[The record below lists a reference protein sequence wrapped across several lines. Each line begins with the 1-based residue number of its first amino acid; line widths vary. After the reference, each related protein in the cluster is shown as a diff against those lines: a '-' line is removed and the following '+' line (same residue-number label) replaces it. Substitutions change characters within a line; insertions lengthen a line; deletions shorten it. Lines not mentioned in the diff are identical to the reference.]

1 MLCKFSLISYINYNN
16 KAYIKEI
23 EYKQNDNENNTQ
35 ITVYKNIFSYD
46 SIMKSLVIKESKTNI
61 CHRIIFIGNGV
72 SNYVNG
78 LNDNYDTGLPIVF
91 DYSGLRTRIT
101 DYLNNSI
108 FVVLDGNGNTSYVY
122 DSLGN
127 IKYQILNN
135 NLIESKIINYKT
147 NIKEDITKIIKLKD
161 WSTIVTHNPEGE
173 YGSLQ
178 HKLTSQIVTSIS
190 PKKKLYYFGK
200 YYTKKS
206 IVNEQNKLSQI
217 NQNRL
222 NQKIKL
228 IGMYKTET
236 YIQTEFNHMYKY
248 EEWIKYKEWSK

>member
-1 MLCKFSLISYINYNN
+1 MGLLFKKYSTYILSIIIIVFTTISFIMSSYYSSL
-16 KAYIKEI
+16 
-23 EYKQNDNENNTQ
+23 
-35 ITVYKNIFSYD
+35 
-46 SIMKSLVIKESKTNI
+46 TNI
-61 CHRIIFIGNGV
+61 TIDYSKIDLNEIDNLMIV
-72 SNYVNG
+72 SHPTDEILFG
-78 LNDNYDTGLPIVF
+78 GSHLLEDNYLVVCITCGTDKELTHDFIDVLQKTKDKYIILGYPE
-91 DYSGLRTRIT
+91 YSNDERE
-101 DYLNNSI
+101 NWS
-108 FVVLDGNGNTSYVY
+108 
-122 DSLGN
+122 
-127 IKYQILNN
+127 
-135 NLIESKIINYKT
+135 NYKT
-147 NIKEDITKIIKLKD
+147 NIKEDITKIIKLKE

>member
-1 MLCKFSLISYINYNN
+1 MGLLFKKYSMYILSTIIIVFTTISFIVSSYYSSLTNITVDYSKIDLN
-16 KAYIKEI
+16 EI
-23 EYKQNDNENNTQ
+23 DNLMIVSHPTDEILFGGSHLLENNYLVVC
-35 ITVYKNIFSYD
+35 ITCGTD
-46 SIMKSLVIKESKTNI
+46 KELTHDFIDVLQKTKDKY
-61 CHRIIFIGNGV
+61 IILGYPEYSNEERENW
-72 SNYVNG
+72 SNYK
-78 LNDNYDTGLPIVF
+78 
-91 DYSGLRTRIT
+91 S
-101 DYLNNSI
+101 
-108 FVVLDGNGNTSYVY
+108 
-122 DSLGN
+122 
-127 IKYQILNN
+127 
-135 NLIESKIINYKT
+135 

>member
-1 MLCKFSLISYINYNN
+1 MGLLFKKYSTYILSIIIIVFTTISFIMSSYYSSL
-16 KAYIKEI
+16 
-23 EYKQNDNENNTQ
+23 
-35 ITVYKNIFSYD
+35 
-46 SIMKSLVIKESKTNI
+46 TNI
-61 CHRIIFIGNGV
+61 TIDYSKIDLNEIDNLMIV
-72 SNYVNG
+72 SHPTDEILFG
-78 LNDNYDTGLPIVF
+78 GSHLLEDNYLVVCITCGTDKELTHDFIDVLQKTKDKYIILGYPE
-91 DYSGLRTRIT
+91 YSNDERE
-101 DYLNNSI
+101 NWS
-108 FVVLDGNGNTSYVY
+108 
-122 DSLGN
+122 
-127 IKYQILNN
+127 
-135 NLIESKIINYKT
+135 NYKT

-173 YGSLQ
+173 FGSLQ

>member
-1 MLCKFSLISYINYNN
+1 MSSYYSSL
-16 KAYIKEI
+16 
-23 EYKQNDNENNTQ
+23 
-35 ITVYKNIFSYD
+35 
-46 SIMKSLVIKESKTNI
+46 TNI
-61 CHRIIFIGNGV
+61 TIDYSKIDLNEIDNLMIV
-72 SNYVNG
+72 SHPTDEILFG
-78 LNDNYDTGLPIVF
+78 GSHLLEDNYLVVCITCGTDKELTHDFIDVLQKTKDKYIILGYPE
-91 DYSGLRTRIT
+91 YSNDERE
-101 DYLNNSI
+101 NWS
-108 FVVLDGNGNTSYVY
+108 
-122 DSLGN
+122 
-127 IKYQILNN
+127 
-135 NLIESKIINYKT
+135 NYKT
-147 NIKEDITKIIKLKD
+147 NIKEDITKIINLKD

>member
-1 MLCKFSLISYINYNN
+1 MGLLFKKYSMYILSTIIIVFTTISFIVSSYYSSLTN
-16 KAYIKEI
+16 
-23 EYKQNDNENNTQ
+23 
-35 ITVYKNIFSYD
+35 ITVDY
-46 SIMKSLVIKESKTNI
+46 SKIDLNEIDNLMIVSHPTDE
-61 CHRIIFIGNGV
+61 IIFGGFH
-72 SNYVNG
+72 
-78 LNDNYDTGLPIVF
+78 LLEDNYLVVCITCGTDKELTHDFIDVLQKTKDKYIILGYPE
-91 DYSGLRTRIT
+91 YSNDERE
-101 DYLNNSI
+101 NWS
-108 FVVLDGNGNTSYVY
+108 
-122 DSLGN
+122 
-127 IKYQILNN
+127 
-135 NLIESKIINYKT
+135 NYKT
-147 NIKEDITKIIKLKD
+147 NIKEDITKIINLKD

>member
-1 MLCKFSLISYINYNN
+1 MGLLFKKYSTYILSIIIIVFTTISFIMSSYYSSLTN
-16 KAYIKEI
+16 
-23 EYKQNDNENNTQ
+23 
-35 ITVYKNIFSYD
+35 ITVDYSKIDLNEIDNLMIVSHPTDEILFGGSHLLEDNY
-46 SIMKSLVIKESKTNI
+46 LVVCITCGTDKELTHDFIDVLQKTKDKY
-61 CHRIIFIGNGV
+61 IILGYPEYSNEERENW
-72 SNYVNG
+72 SNYK
-78 LNDNYDTGLPIVF
+78 
-91 DYSGLRTRIT
+91 S
-101 DYLNNSI
+101 
-108 FVVLDGNGNTSYVY
+108 
-122 DSLGN
+122 
-127 IKYQILNN
+127 
-135 NLIESKIINYKT
+135 

>member
-1 MLCKFSLISYINYNN
+1 MGLLFKKYSTYILSIIIIVFTTISFIMSSYYSSLTN
-16 KAYIKEI
+16 
-23 EYKQNDNENNTQ
+23 
-35 ITVYKNIFSYD
+35 ITVDY
-46 SIMKSLVIKESKTNI
+46 SKIDLNEI
-61 CHRIIFIGNGV
+61 DNLMIV
-72 SNYVNG
+72 SHPTDEILFG
-78 LNDNYDTGLPIVF
+78 GSHLLEDNYLVVCITCGTDKELTHDFIDVLQKTKDNYIILGYPE
-91 DYSGLRTRIT
+91 YSNDERE
-101 DYLNNSI
+101 NWS
-108 FVVLDGNGNTSYVY
+108 
-122 DSLGN
+122 
-127 IKYQILNN
+127 
-135 NLIESKIINYKT
+135 NYKT

>member
-1 MLCKFSLISYINYNN
+1 MGLLFKKYSMYILSIIIIVFTTISFIVSSYYSSLTN
-16 KAYIKEI
+16 
-23 EYKQNDNENNTQ
+23 
-35 ITVYKNIFSYD
+35 ITVDYSKIDLNEIDNLMIVSHPTDEILFGGSHLLEDNY
-46 SIMKSLVIKESKTNI
+46 LVVCITCGTDKELTHDFIDVLQKTKDKY
-61 CHRIIFIGNGV
+61 IILGYPEYSNEERENW
-72 SNYVNG
+72 SNYK
-78 LNDNYDTGLPIVF
+78 
-91 DYSGLRTRIT
+91 S
-101 DYLNNSI
+101 
-108 FVVLDGNGNTSYVY
+108 
-122 DSLGN
+122 
-127 IKYQILNN
+127 
-135 NLIESKIINYKT
+135 

-200 YYTKKS
+200 YYIKKS

>member
-1 MLCKFSLISYINYNN
+1 MGLLFKKYSMFILSTIIIVFTTISFIVSSYYSSLTN
-16 KAYIKEI
+16 
-23 EYKQNDNENNTQ
+23 
-35 ITVYKNIFSYD
+35 ITVDYSKIDLNEIDNLMIVSHPTDEILFGGSHLLEDNY
-46 SIMKSLVIKESKTNI
+46 LVVCITCGTDKELTHDFIDVLQKTKDKY
-61 CHRIIFIGNGV
+61 IILGYPEYSNEERENW
-72 SNYVNG
+72 SNYK
-78 LNDNYDTGLPIVF
+78 
-91 DYSGLRTRIT
+91 S
-101 DYLNNSI
+101 
-108 FVVLDGNGNTSYVY
+108 
-122 DSLGN
+122 
-127 IKYQILNN
+127 
-135 NLIESKIINYKT
+135 
-147 NIKEDITKIIKLKD
+147 NIKEDITKIINLKD

-228 IGMYKTET
+228 IGMYKTDT
-236 YIQTEFNHMYKY
+236 YIQTEFNHIYKY
-248 EEWIKYKEWSK
+248 EEWIKYTEWSK

>member
-1 MLCKFSLISYINYNN
+1 MGLLFKKYSTYILSIIIIVFTTISFIMSSYYSSL
-16 KAYIKEI
+16 
-23 EYKQNDNENNTQ
+23 
-35 ITVYKNIFSYD
+35 
-46 SIMKSLVIKESKTNI
+46 TNI
-61 CHRIIFIGNGV
+61 SIDYSNIDLNEIDNLMIV
-72 SNYVNG
+72 SHPTDEILFG
-78 LNDNYDTGLPIVF
+78 GSHLLEDNYLVVCITCGTDKELTHDFIDVLQKTKDKYIILGYPE
-91 DYSGLRTRIT
+91 YSNDERE
-101 DYLNNSI
+101 NWS
-108 FVVLDGNGNTSYVY
+108 
-122 DSLGN
+122 
-127 IKYQILNN
+127 
-135 NLIESKIINYKT
+135 NYKT
-147 NIKEDITKIIKLKD
+147 NIKEDITKIINLKD

>member
-1 MLCKFSLISYINYNN
+1 MGLLFKKYSTYILSIIIIVFTTISFIMSSYYSSL
-16 KAYIKEI
+16 
-23 EYKQNDNENNTQ
+23 
-35 ITVYKNIFSYD
+35 
-46 SIMKSLVIKESKTNI
+46 TNI
-61 CHRIIFIGNGV
+61 TIDYSKIDLNEIDNLMIV
-72 SNYVNG
+72 SHPTDEILFG
-78 LNDNYDTGLPIVF
+78 GSHLLEDNYLVVCITCGTDKELTHDFIDVLQKTKDKYIILGYPE
-91 DYSGLRTRIT
+91 YSNDERE
-101 DYLNNSI
+101 NWS
-108 FVVLDGNGNTSYVY
+108 
-122 DSLGN
+122 
-127 IKYQILNN
+127 
-135 NLIESKIINYKT
+135 NYKT

>member
-1 MLCKFSLISYINYNN
+1 MGLLFKKYSTYILSIIIIVFTTISFIMSSYYSSL
-16 KAYIKEI
+16 
-23 EYKQNDNENNTQ
+23 
-35 ITVYKNIFSYD
+35 
-46 SIMKSLVIKESKTNI
+46 TNI
-61 CHRIIFIGNGV
+61 TIDYSKIDLNEIDNLMIVSHPTDEIIFGG
-72 SNYVNG
+72 SH
-78 LNDNYDTGLPIVF
+78 LLEDNYLVVCITCGTDKELTHDFIDVLQKTKDKYIILGYPE
-91 DYSGLRTRIT
+91 YSNDERE
-101 DYLNNSI
+101 NWS
-108 FVVLDGNGNTSYVY
+108 
-122 DSLGN
+122 
-127 IKYQILNN
+127 
-135 NLIESKIINYKT
+135 NYKT

>member
-1 MLCKFSLISYINYNN
+1 MGLLFKKYSTYILSIIIIVFTTISFIMSSYYSSLTN
-16 KAYIKEI
+16 
-23 EYKQNDNENNTQ
+23 
-35 ITVYKNIFSYD
+35 ITVDY
-46 SIMKSLVIKESKTNI
+46 SKIDLNEI
-61 CHRIIFIGNGV
+61 DNLMIV
-72 SNYVNG
+72 SHPTDEILFG
-78 LNDNYDTGLPIVF
+78 GSHLLEDNYLVVCITCGTDKELTHDFIDVLQKTKDKYIILGYPE
-91 DYSGLRTRIT
+91 YSNDERE
-101 DYLNNSI
+101 
-108 FVVLDGNGNTSYVY
+108 NGS
-122 DSLGN
+122 
-127 IKYQILNN
+127 
-135 NLIESKIINYKT
+135 NYKT

>member
-1 MLCKFSLISYINYNN
+1 MGLLFKKYSTYILSIIIIVFTTISFIMSSYYSSLTN
-16 KAYIKEI
+16 
-23 EYKQNDNENNTQ
+23 
-35 ITVYKNIFSYD
+35 ITVDYSKIDLNEIDNLMIVSHPTDEILFGGSHLLEDNYLVVCITCGTDKELTHDFIDVLQKTKDKYIILGYPEYSNDERENWSNYKN
-46 SIMKSLVIKESKTNI
+46 
-61 CHRIIFIGNGV
+61 
-72 SNYVNG
+72 
-78 LNDNYDTGLPIVF
+78 
-91 DYSGLRTRIT
+91 
-101 DYLNNSI
+101 
-108 FVVLDGNGNTSYVY
+108 
-122 DSLGN
+122 
-127 IKYQILNN
+127 
-135 NLIESKIINYKT
+135 

>member
-1 MLCKFSLISYINYNN
+1 MGLLFKKYSTYILSIIIIVFTTISFIMSSYYSSLTN
-16 KAYIKEI
+16 
-23 EYKQNDNENNTQ
+23 
-35 ITVYKNIFSYD
+35 ITVDY
-46 SIMKSLVIKESKTNI
+46 SKI
-61 CHRIIFIGNGV
+61 DLNGIDNLMIV
-72 SNYVNG
+72 SHPTDEILFG
-78 LNDNYDTGLPIVF
+78 GSHLLEDNYLVVCITCGTDKELTHDFIDVLQKTKDKYIILGYPE
-91 DYSGLRTRIT
+91 YSNDERE
-101 DYLNNSI
+101 NWS
-108 FVVLDGNGNTSYVY
+108 
-122 DSLGN
+122 
-127 IKYQILNN
+127 
-135 NLIESKIINYKT
+135 NYKT

>member
-1 MLCKFSLISYINYNN
+1 MGLLFKKYSMYILSTIIIVFTTISFIVSSYYSSLTN
-16 KAYIKEI
+16 
-23 EYKQNDNENNTQ
+23 
-35 ITVYKNIFSYD
+35 ITVDYSKIDLNEIDNLMIVSHPTDEILFGGSHLLEDNY
-46 SIMKSLVIKESKTNI
+46 LVVCITCGTDKELTHDFIDVLQKTKDKY
-61 CHRIIFIGNGV
+61 IILGYPEYSNEERENW
-72 SNYVNG
+72 SNYK
-78 LNDNYDTGLPIVF
+78 
-91 DYSGLRTRIT
+91 S
-101 DYLNNSI
+101 
-108 FVVLDGNGNTSYVY
+108 
-122 DSLGN
+122 
-127 IKYQILNN
+127 
-135 NLIESKIINYKT
+135 

>member
-1 MLCKFSLISYINYNN
+1 MGLLFKKYSTYILSIIIIVFTTISFIMSSYYSSL
-16 KAYIKEI
+16 
-23 EYKQNDNENNTQ
+23 
-35 ITVYKNIFSYD
+35 
-46 SIMKSLVIKESKTNI
+46 TNI
-61 CHRIIFIGNGV
+61 TIDYSKIDLNEIDNLMIV
-72 SNYVNG
+72 SHPTDEILFG
-78 LNDNYDTGLPIVF
+78 GSHLLEDNYLIVCITCGTDKELTHDF
-91 DYSGLRTRIT
+91 IDVLQKTKDKYIILGYPEYSNDERE
-101 DYLNNSI
+101 NWS
-108 FVVLDGNGNTSYVY
+108 
-122 DSLGN
+122 
-127 IKYQILNN
+127 
-135 NLIESKIINYKT
+135 NYKT
-147 NIKEDITKIIKLKD
+147 NIKEDITKIINLKD

>member
-1 MLCKFSLISYINYNN
+1 MGLLFKKYSTYILSIIIIVFTTISFIMSSYYSSLTN
-16 KAYIKEI
+16 
-23 EYKQNDNENNTQ
+23 
-35 ITVYKNIFSYD
+35 ITVDY
-46 SIMKSLVIKESKTNI
+46 SKIDLNEI
-61 CHRIIFIGNGV
+61 DKLMIV
-72 SNYVNG
+72 SHPTDEILFG
-78 LNDNYDTGLPIVF
+78 GSHLLEDNYLVVCITCGTDKELTHDFIDVLQKTKDKYIILGYPE
-91 DYSGLRTRIT
+91 YSNDERE
-101 DYLNNSI
+101 NWS
-108 FVVLDGNGNTSYVY
+108 
-122 DSLGN
+122 
-127 IKYQILNN
+127 
-135 NLIESKIINYKT
+135 NYKT

>member
-1 MLCKFSLISYINYNN
+1 MGLLFKKYSTYILSIIIIVFTTFSFIMSSYY
-16 KAYIKEI
+16 
-23 EYKQNDNENNTQ
+23 
-35 ITVYKNIFSYD
+35 S
-46 SIMKSLVIKESKTNI
+46 SLTNI
-61 CHRIIFIGNGV
+61 TIDYSKIDLNEIDNLMIV
-72 SNYVNG
+72 SHPTDEILFG
-78 LNDNYDTGLPIVF
+78 GSHLLEDNYLVVCITCGTDKELTHDFIDVLQKTKDKYIILGYPE
-91 DYSGLRTRIT
+91 YSNDERE
-101 DYLNNSI
+101 NWS
-108 FVVLDGNGNTSYVY
+108 
-122 DSLGN
+122 
-127 IKYQILNN
+127 
-135 NLIESKIINYKT
+135 NYKT
-147 NIKEDITKIIKLKD
+147 NIKEDITKIINLKD

>member
-1 MLCKFSLISYINYNN
+1 MGLLFKKYSTYILSIIIIVFTTISFIMSSYYSSLTN
-16 KAYIKEI
+16 
-23 EYKQNDNENNTQ
+23 
-35 ITVYKNIFSYD
+35 ITVDY
-46 SIMKSLVIKESKTNI
+46 SKIDLNEI
-61 CHRIIFIGNGV
+61 DNLMIV
-72 SNYVNG
+72 SHPTDEILFG
-78 LNDNYDTGLPIVF
+78 GSHLLEDNYLVVCITCGTDKELTHDFIDVLQKTKDKYIILGYPE
-91 DYSGLRTRIT
+91 YSNDERE
-101 DYLNNSI
+101 NWS
-108 FVVLDGNGNTSYVY
+108 
-122 DSLGN
+122 
-127 IKYQILNN
+127 
-135 NLIESKIINYKT
+135 NYKT